1 MNGWAENWW
10 ALWLTVFLVFAVV
23 EMLTLDL
30 FFIMLGGGALAG
42 LVADFAG
49 ADLWLQIVVFCVV
62 SLLMIGFVGPVALKH
77 LQKGPADQRSNIE
90 RLIGESAL
98 VMEAVSA
105 SGGLVKI
112 GGDVWSA
119 RVGNRRP
126 CPRPAAVVSAIDGA
140 TAVVAPQPDRR
151 SNRQPARTPASSGR
165 TGHAGTP
172 LHAIARPNNWGKG
185 DVWISQSLI
194 VLLVLLRS

>member
-1 MNGWAENWW
+1 MFEWLGQNWW
-10 ALWLTVFLVFAVV
+10 ALWLTVFLVFAAV

-49 ADLWLQIVVFCVV
+49 ADFWLQIVVFCVV
-62 SLLMIGFVGPVALKH
+62 SLLMIALVRPVTLKH
-77 LQKGPADQRSNIE
+77 LHKGPADQRTNVD

-105 SGGLVKI
+105 TGGRVKI

-119 RVGNRRP
+119 RSESGVLTEGQRVIV
-126 CPRPAAVVSAIDGA
+126 AAIDGA
-140 TAVVAPQPDRR
+140 TAVVAPQ
-151 SNRQPARTPASSGR
+151 AET
-165 TGHAGTP
+165 
-172 LHAIARPNNWGKG
+172 AI
-185 DVWISQSLI
+185 Q
-194 VLLVLLRS
+194 

>member
-1 MNGWAENWW
+1 MFEWLSQNWW
-10 ALWLTVFLVFAVV
+10 ALWLTVFLVFAAV

-62 SLLMIGFVGPVALKH
+62 SLLMIAFVRPITLKH
-77 LQKGPADQRSNIE
+77 LHKGPAEQRTNVD

-105 SGGLVKI
+105 TGGRVKI

-119 RVGNRRP
+119 RSESGVLTEGQRVIV
-126 CPRPAAVVSAIDGA
+126 AAIDGA
-140 TAVVAPQPDRR
+140 TAVVAPQAETA
-151 SNRQPARTPASSGR
+151 NQ
-165 TGHAGTP
+165 
-172 LHAIARPNNWGKG
+172 
-185 DVWISQSLI
+185 
-194 VLLVLLRS
+194 

>member
-1 MNGWAENWW
+1 MFEWLSQNWW
-10 ALWLTVFLVFAVV
+10 ALWLTVFLVFAAV

-49 ADLWLQIVVFCVV
+49 ADLWLQIVVFCAV
-62 SLLMIGFVGPVALKH
+62 SLLMIAFVRPITLKH
-77 LQKGPADQRSNIE
+77 LHKGPAEQRTNVD

-105 SGGLVKI
+105 TGGRVKI

-119 RVGNRRP
+119 RSESGVLTEGQRVIV
-126 CPRPAAVVSAIDGA
+126 AAIDGA
-140 TAVVAPQPDRR
+140 TAVVAPQAETAV
-151 SNRQPARTPASSGR
+151 Q
-165 TGHAGTP
+165 
-172 LHAIARPNNWGKG
+172 
-185 DVWISQSLI
+185 
-194 VLLVLLRS
+194 

>member
-1 MNGWAENWW
+1 MFEWLGQNWW
-10 ALWLTVFLVFAVV
+10 ALWLTVFLVFAAV

-49 ADLWLQIVVFCVV
+49 ADFWLQIVVFCVV
-62 SLLMIGFVGPVALKH
+62 SLLMIAFVRPVTLKH
-77 LQKGPADQRSNIE
+77 LHKGPADQRTNVD

-105 SGGLVKI
+105 TGGRVKI

-119 RVGNRRP
+119 RSESGVLAEGQRVIV
-126 CPRPAAVVSAIDGA
+126 AAIDGA
-140 TAVVAPQPDRR
+140 TAVVAPQ
-151 SNRQPARTPASSGR
+151 AET
-165 TGHAGTP
+165 
-172 LHAIARPNNWGKG
+172 AI
-185 DVWISQSLI
+185 Q
-194 VLLVLLRS
+194 